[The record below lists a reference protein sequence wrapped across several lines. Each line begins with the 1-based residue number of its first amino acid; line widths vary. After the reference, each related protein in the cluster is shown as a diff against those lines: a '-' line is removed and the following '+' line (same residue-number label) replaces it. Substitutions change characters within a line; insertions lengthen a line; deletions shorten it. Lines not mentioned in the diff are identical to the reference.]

1 MGFLDWFSGA
11 TPAGIVSEASSA
23 TVGSLFTGIKDIIKE
38 FHLSPEDEL
47 KLNLAVE
54 QQRLEF
60 YKAQTSDVQNARSMQ
75 MVTKSVWP
83 GLLSALMLIGFF
95 SGGSYILLHGIP
107 AADADGRIILMLFA
121 QTLIS
126 GVTLVLGYWL
136 GSSSGSQAK
145 DSMLFHSMPAEKK

>member
-1 MGFLDWFSGA
+1 MGWLDWFSGV
-11 TPAGIVSEASSA
+11 TPGGIVGEASA
-23 TVGSLFTGIKDIIKE
+23 KTVGGLFTGIADIIKE
-38 FHLSPEDEL
+38 FHLSPEQEI

-54 QQRLEF
+54 QQRLEY
-60 YKAQTSDVQNARSMQ
+60 YKAQTSDVQNARQMQ
-75 MVTKSVWP
+75 ATTKSVWP

-95 SGGSYILLHGIP
+95 AGGSYILLNGIP
-107 AADADGRIILMLFA
+107 ATDPDGRIILMLFA

-145 DSMLFHSMPAEKK
+145 DNLLFRSKPVE